1 MKIHDETE
9 TLVGDGVKREN
20 HMLTFLHGVRTGI
33 PVAVGYVPIA
43 IAFGAMAKSAGI
55 PDYVSVMMSL
65 MVYAGA
71 SQFVGVN
78 LLSVGAAY
86 WEIVVTTFVLNLR
99 HFLMSASLS
108 QRIPKGASRIGLA
121 LVSFGLTDETFSLA
135 SVRQEPQL
143 RPAFLAGLNLI
154 AFAAWNAGTWIGVF
168 LSASL
173 PATIQAGMGI
183 ALYAMFIGLLVPS
196 LKKSR
201 AIVAISLL
209 AAGMHAVLRWVPP
222 FSGLS
227 AGLDILIVT
236 VAAAAAGALLFP
248 KEEEPS

>member
-1 MKIHDETE
+1 MKPEKH
-9 TLVGDGVKREN
+9 V
-20 HMLTFLHGVRTGI
+20 LTFLQGVRTGI
-33 PVAVGYVPIA
+33 PIAVGYVPTA
-43 IAFGAMAKSAGI
+43 VAFGATAKSTGI

-78 LLSVGAAY
+78 LLSVGAA
-86 WEIVVTTFVLNLR
+86 WEIVVTTFLLNLR

-143 RPAFLAGLNLI
+143 RPAFLAGLNLT

-173 PATIQAGMGI
+173 PAAIQAGMGI

-196 LKKSR
+196 LKRSR